1 MRYEFRPVATCD
13 MCGSTRFKMLGMRLN
28 KSQGLR
34 PRQVGGIAVSVSQC
48 LECGLIFADPQP
60 IPASLSDHYE
70 MPPEDYWSEDH
81 LSRDNTFFSAEIAA
95 AKRLLDFKPGMTAL
109 DVGAGLGQA
118 MSALNRAGFDTYG
131 LEPSSPFQQR
141 LDTSRVQLA
150 MVEDAEF
157 PPGTFDFIT
166 FGAVLEHLY
175 SPSACLSRALG
186 WLKPNGIVHAEVPS
200 SSWLMSKLVNSYF
213 RLRGTNYVTHLSPMH
228 VPFHL
233 YEFDLRS
240 FEKNGAMIGYD
251 IAEHHYSV
259 CAIPFVP
266 LKPLFRW
273 FMDRTN
279 TGMQLT
285 VFLRGSMTASR
296 LGQHEGPG

>member
-1 MRYEFRPVATCD
+1 
-13 MCGSTRFKMLGMRLN
+13 MCHSADFKMLGMRLSA
-28 KSQGLR
+28 SQGLR
-34 PRQVGGIAVSVSQC
+34 PRKAEGIAVSVKQC
-48 LECGLIFADPQP
+48 LTCGLVFSDPQP
-60 IPASLSDHYE
+60 VPASLSDHYE
-70 MPPEDYWSEDH
+70 MPPEDYWCEDH
-81 LSRDNTFFSAEIAA
+81 LSRDETFFSAEIAT
-95 AKRLLDFKPGMTAL
+95 AKRLLKFSQGMTAL

-131 LEPSSPFQQR
+131 IEPSASFQKR
-141 LDTSRVQLA
+141 LDTNRVQLA
-150 MVEDAEF
+150 MVEEAEY
-157 PPGTFDFIT
+157 PPEMFDFIT

-175 SPSACLSRALG
+175 SPSDCLTRTLG
-186 WLKPNGIVHAEVPS
+186 WLKPNGIIHAEVPS

-233 YEFDLRS
+233 YEFGLAS
-240 FEKNGAMIGYD
+240 FQKNGAILGYD
-251 IAEHHYSV
+251 VAEHQFSV

-273 FMDRTN
+273 LMDRTN

-285 VFLRGSMTASR
+285 VFLRR
-296 LGQHEGPG
+296 QPGC